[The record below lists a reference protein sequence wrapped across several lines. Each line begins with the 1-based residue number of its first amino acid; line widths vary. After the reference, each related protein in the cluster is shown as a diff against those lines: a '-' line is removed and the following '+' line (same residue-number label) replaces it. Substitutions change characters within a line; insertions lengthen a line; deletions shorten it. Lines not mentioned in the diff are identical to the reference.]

1 MESHENTAL
10 LLDIAHREARTVA
23 VVPEGA
29 VNRRQETFG
38 LQFADVPERVFQHLL
53 LKGDLRRRIK
63 VLHGAAA
70 AAPRPDAEVGAFGH
84 HAQRRFL
91 MDFRH
96 AADFEFGLVAEAF
109 VGNVFA
115 GQGAFHENHLAVV
128 VSHAAAFVIQA
139 LNVNRING
147 VLFFFFTSHVFS
159 LSEV

>member
-1 MESHENTAL
+1 
-10 LLDIAHREARTVA
+10 
-23 VVPEGA
+23 
-29 VNRRQETFG
+29 
-38 LQFADVPERVFQHLL
+38 
-53 LKGDLRRRIK
+53 
-63 VLHGAAA
+63 
-70 AAPRPDAEVGAFGH
+70 
-84 HAQRRFL
+84 

-115 GQGAFHENHLAVV
+115 RQRAFHENHLAVV

-139 LNVNRING
+139 FNVNRING

>member
-1 MESHENTAL
+1 
-10 LLDIAHREARTVA
+10 
-23 VVPEGA
+23 
-29 VNRRQETFG
+29 
-38 LQFADVPERVFQHLL
+38 
-53 LKGDLRRRIK
+53 
-63 VLHGAAA
+63 
-70 AAPRPDAEVGAFGH
+70 
-84 HAQRRFL
+84 

-109 VGNVFA
+109 VGNVFT

-128 VSHAAAFVIQA
+128 VPHAAAFVIQA